1 MAPEKFKTT
10 VFYESTVLMSMPSNS
25 KQPMKSRRS
34 RARRF
39 VVLGI
44 IFPFSDLI
52 WQEELLPLFKAAS
65 KSKVRVLPAKL
76 NQKVEILLP
85 EIFCRSSRQKV
96 FCKEGKHLFQSLFFN
111 KVEGLRSVNFLWIF
125 PVNFAKFLRAPF
137 FTKHLRW
144 LLLIF

>member
-10 VFYESTVLMSMPSNS
+10 VFYQSTVLMSMPSTS
-25 KQPMKSRRS
+25 KQPIKSRRS

-39 VVLGI
+39 VVLEI

-65 KSKVRVLPAKL
+65 KSKVRVFPAKL

-85 EIFCRSSRQKV
+85 EIFCRSSRQEV
-96 FCKEGKHLFQSLFFN
+96 FCKEGKHLCQSLFLN

-125 PVNFAKFLRAPF
+125 PVNFAKFRRTPL
-137 FTKHLRW
+137 FTEHLRW